1 MQITNRWLFATIIV
15 TTMGISCQHAAAS
28 FDGDANGD
36 ILTAHK
42 GGSLGW
48 VEVNGGSIGG
58 IHTWANNQGADTVRE
73 IAVDDIDGDGNGD
86 ILTARKNGPST
97 GEVTWTERDNNNL
110 AGQPVWFNVSPANS
124 IASGDLDGDADGDL
138 ILGRDDGYITW
149 VERNG
154 GNLSGVAN
162 YNMGSVV
169 NVAIGDMDGDAD
181 GDIIVGKATAIQW
194 VERNGNGIAGVS
206 SAFNLGTATTAL
218 EVGNLD
224 NNGDGDI
231 VAGRAD
237 GRVTLIQRSGNNITG
252 HPSNNNFNVGSIAD
266 LALADVNGDGDDEI
280 ILAQGGTG
288 GSVMVLDDPGTGF
301 TRISQNWYQA
311 VGNDHSITALDV
323 GDLDGDEFLD
333 VVVGRSDGWIHWMEI
348 TNGGATIGGVQNYNM
363 GDAIT
368 DLRIASPT
376 PIPEPASIALLMASG
391 LVGLL
396 GTRRRS

>member
-1 MQITNRWLFATIIV
+1 MRVINRWLFATIIV
-15 TTMGISCQHAAAS
+15 AVMGFSCQFAAAS
-28 FDGDANGD
+28 FDSDAHGD

-58 IHTWANNQGADTVRE
+58 VHTWANNQGADTVRE

-97 GEVTWTERDNNNL
+97 GEVTWTERSDNAL

-169 NVAIGDMDGDAD
+169 NVAIGDMDGDTN

-194 VERNGNGIAGVS
+194 VERNGNGITGVS

-252 HPSNNNFNVGSIAD
+252 HPWNNNFNVGSIAD
-266 LALADVNGDGDDEI
+266 LALADVNGDGDDEV
-280 ILAQGGTG
+280 ILAQSANGGK
-288 GSVMVLDDPGTGF
+288 VLILDNSGAGF
-301 TRISQNWYQA
+301 TRISNMHQA

-333 VVVGRSDGWIHWMEI
+333 IVIGRSDGWMHWMEVS
-348 TNGGATIGGVQNYNM
+348 NGGATIGGVQNYNM

-376 PIPEPASIALLMASG
+376 PIPEPASIALLLASG

-396 GTRRRS
+396 GIRRRS